1 MQRISHPIEP
11 TEIQREKKSRSSYVK
26 AELPDAA
33 REAHGHGAAEFPRV
47 IGTRGPYHDV
57 AFMPP
62 YKGASSYYPLC
73 G

>member
-11 TEIQREKKSRSSYVK
+11 ANPPREGTSRSGYGK

-33 REAHGHGAAEFPRV
+33 READGHGPAELPRV
-47 IGTRGPYHDV
+47 IRARGQSHDV